1 MIQWSPGSRGPYS
14 IHAREGRVAAPGRL
28 IATISILGAIL
39 TGIGIIFIFVASNR
53 SQIRRWGTLSI
64 SR

>member
-1 MIQWSPGSRGPYS
+1 M
-14 IHAREGRVAAPGRL
+14 AAPGRL